1 MLRAMVGC
9 FGGTPS
15 AMEPEAIAMIPAQKA
30 VASSKKRHSLEIEP
44 SQKRIGVLV
53 RKNTI

>member
-1 MLRAMVGC
+1 MVGC